1 MSAKEIK
8 AQILG
13 NKPTLKPISIS
24 GVKAFVRD
32 LTVGEVNYE
41 LAERR
46 ARLIKDA
53 LNLGIELEYNDPEK
67 LNQQLQQVPD
77 KYQLARGFA
86 NRVTD
91 ADGVLIFDPASES
104 DLKAINELP
113 QSVWDQINKA
123 GRTVEQEIEL
133 KN

>member
-13 NKPTLKPISIS
+13 NKPTLKPVTIN
-24 GVKAFVRD
+24 GVQVFVRD

-53 LNLGIELEYNDPEK
+53 LNLGIELDYNDAER
-67 LNQQLQQVPD
+67 LNQQLLQVPD

-86 NRVTD
+86 NRITD
-91 ADGVLIFDPASES
+91 ETGALIFDPASEA
-104 DLKAINELP
+104 DLKAINQLP
-113 QSVWDQINKA
+113 QNVWDQLNAA
-123 GRTVEQEIEL
+123 GRTQEQEIEA